1 VNRVRIGGLLLA
13 VAAAFALALLAR
25 FQLVEP
31 RGAELICSGLN
42 PPGWCPLRTALVPVF
57 TFQGFGLASLAAGLL
72 AMRGGSAAW
81 GVAALLFGAA
91 GMVLYNVEAASVG
104 TILGLIA
111 VTREPRAAS

>member
-1 VNRVRIGGLLLA
+1 MYAIRSYYG
-13 VAAAFALALLAR
+13 
-25 FQLVEP
+25 
-31 RGAELICSGLN
+31 
-42 PPGWCPLRTALVPVF
+42 CPLRTALVPVF

-104 TILGLIA
+104 TSYNF
-111 VTREPRAAS
+111 V